1 MTALLVLS
9 LYFSAFAQAPQAL
22 QPITL
27 KAIQKIFIAPMEN
40 KLDEYIRAEI
50 AKQFKNKMTVV
61 LNKEDADAILTGVS
75 EHQTGTGAA
84 VTGRLL
90 GLHDTAS
97 GAVSLV
103 DKDEKIDIWS
113 AEAGDRSLWWGALK
127 RGGPRKVADRLVHDL
142 KDAISKAK

>member
-103 DKDEKIDIWS
+103 DKDEKIVIWS
-113 AEAGDRSLWWGALK
+113 AEAGDRSLWWGAVK

-142 KDAISKAK
+142 KEAISKAK